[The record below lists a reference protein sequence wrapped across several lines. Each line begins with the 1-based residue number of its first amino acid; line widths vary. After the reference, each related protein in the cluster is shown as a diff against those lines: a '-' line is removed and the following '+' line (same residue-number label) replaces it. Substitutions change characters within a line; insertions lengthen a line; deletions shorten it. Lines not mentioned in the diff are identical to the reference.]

1 MSGVKKMSRIKVVLS
16 VVALA
21 LVVVSLGVPL
31 VAQDATATPA
41 DSTGEMGTGTLTN
54 CDSSLILLAGL
65 AQRFFGF
72 TGGTDL
78 DMTTFEYGQYTPLF
92 DMSGMSGTMGGTEP
106 SMSATAEVMA
116 TAEAM
121 VTVDPMAPT
130 PMTSSVFL
138 NPPMLAD
145 ENVSCTQLRASLEA
159 FFAAEFMN
167 PDWDARF
174 RGGMGGRGTA
184 GASG

>member
-1 MSGVKKMSRIKVVLS
+1 M
-16 VVALA
+16 ALV

-41 DSTGEMGTGTLTN
+41 DSTGEMGTGMLTN

-78 DMTTFEYGQYTPLF
+78 DLTTFEYGQYTPLF
-92 DMSGMSGTMGGTEP
+92 DMSGRSGTGTEP
-106 SMSATAEVMA
+106 GMSATAEVMA
-116 TAEAM
+116 TAE
-121 VTVDPMAPT
+121 VTTEPLEGAETMAT

-167 PDWDARF
+167 SDWDTRF
-174 RGGMGGRGTA
+174 RSGMGGSGSTGT
-184 GASG
+184 GG